1 MFAYI
6 DCSSGAS
13 GDKFLGALV
22 GAGLSADVLRD
33 QLAVLP
39 MTGYEIRV
47 REVRSEELAGTKVDV
62 NMTDDQPARDWQ
74 TIRSMLS
81 GSRLHPQVRA
91 SAIDAFEVLAF
102 AEAAA
107 HGVDVHKVHFHEI
120 GAVDSII
127 DIVGTMIGF
136 HELGI
141 DEAWATPVRLG
152 HGKFM
157 SSHGELPIPA
167 PATSRL
173 LAGVPV
179 YAGDI
184 EGEMTTPTGA
194 ALLRTLVTRYA
205 AMPPIRILSE
215 GWGAGTWEL
224 PIPNLLRLCVGEL
237 DMGGGGLMEVAVLES
252 VIDNATPE
260 VLAAALAL
268 ALEEGALDAWS
279 EPVSMKKKRL
289 GTEVTVLAR
298 VQDAS
303 RLTKLLMRHTGTLGV
318 RRRMEWREISARRVE
333 TVTTS
338 LGPVRVKVQGEGS
351 NATVRPEN
359 DDVIAVAR
367 NTGLA
372 LDKVAR
378 ILTDEAEAAIL
389 GGGAKVP
396 PAPAAIADS
405 DVADAAGPTQ
415 ARDAAES
422 DSRDA
427 GSEPPATEP

>member
-22 GAGLSADVLRD
+22 GAGVSPDTLREQLS
-33 QLAVLP
+33 VLP
-39 MTGYEIRV
+39 LTGYEIRV
-47 REVRSEELAGTKVDV
+47 RDVKSADLAGTKVDV
-62 NMTDDQPARDWQ
+62 DMTDDQPARDWQ

-81 GSRLHPQVRA
+81 GSRLHPQVKAR
-91 SAIDAFEVLAF
+91 SIEAFEVLAF

-107 HGVDVHKVHFHEI
+107 HGVDVEKVHFHEI

-127 DIVGTMIGF
+127 DIVGTMIGW

-194 ALLRTLVTRYA
+194 VLLRTLVTRYA
-205 AMPPIRILSE
+205 AMPPMRILSE

-260 VLAAALAL
+260 VLAGALAL

-318 RRRMEWREISARRVE
+318 RRRMEWREISSRRIE

-338 LGPVRVKVQGEGS
+338 LGPVRVKVTGEGTS
-351 NATVRPEN
+351 MTVRPEN

-372 LDKVAR
+372 LDRVAR
-378 ILTDEAEAAIL
+378 ILTDEAEAALL
-389 GGGAKVP
+389 GKAT
-396 PAPAAIADS
+396 PAPAPPKPADP
-405 DVADAAGPTQ
+405 ADAPDPTHLAGPT
-415 ARDAAES
+415 
-422 DSRDA
+422 
-427 GSEPPATEP
+427 GPADPA